1 MNLEKDCYLVTWSPP
16 TDVVILGAGTV
27 GEFAAKT
34 AIGLGSQCKGFDN
47 SITKLRRLQNNLN
60 QRILPPP
67 IQIVTKSIK
76 T

>member
-1 MNLEKDCYLVTWSPP
+1 
-16 TDVVILGAGTV
+16 V

-34 AIGLGSQCKGFDN
+34 AIGTSHKGFDN

-67 IQIVTKSIK
+67 
-76 T
+76 

>member
-1 MNLEKDCYLVTWSPP
+1 MNLEKDCYLVNITEFP

-34 AIGLGSQCKGFDN
+34 AIGLGASVKVL
-47 SITKLRRLQNNLN
+47 ITQSKLRRLQNNLN

-67 IQIVTKSIK
+67 YNPNRY
-76 T
+76 